1 MKFNRM
7 SFILCLSICLLSAFS
22 MQSENKNVIDFQ
34 VEATPPY
41 NQCKYIRTY
50 GGDNYV
56 DFEIGDIVLDICF
69 EKSDISVDV
78 EDNNIT
84 LYIKSQQRKNGGSQN
99 YLFSVK
105 VDDVPCGQYSLNIE
119 TMILQS
125 YSDSEHEIYHTS
137 TYLSNHTI
145 EIKNG
150 ESWEWTCNDNPL
162 NYIYTPLVE
171 EGKTWSYLHQIDEI
185 QGSPKYYHYAIS
197 GTEIGVG
204 VPPHDAYKCYK
215 YDGWDLDT
223 NVIEPIAYLYEK
235 DKKVYISYNVNHH
248 ELQGLDLSKNW
259 RLLYNFNDVDTY
271 SFVDINGQQR
281 KCYISENNTNYKYI
295 EGIGS
300 VGEYSDLISFKRVNS
315 EIYAPAV
322 WTDQRVFNYITD
334 ADGKIIYES
343 TSAEKYKYGTEDP
356 CFTGEGAYEYVPL
369 VREGAEWGY
378 FTGDTAEE
386 VDFYRLRLS
395 GEEEINGNI
404 YKKCWYYTD
413 CEFSES
419 TAALYGYLREENKR
433 VYVLYQSSGSEHLLY
448 DFNLQEGD
456 QYGQHPWFNGAVT
469 LPIESVDYVQTTEG
483 LRKRYFVGSNVCY
496 IEGIGIVGTHLGDM
510 LRPNGYPYEEN
521 ATFNY
526 EKNAEGNIV
535 FKAICS
541 SIGASDPCLNNGVTY
556 EYTPLVE
563 DGKVWNY
570 FENWGWEVIEDD
582 YARIAMSGQEEIN
595 GKIYTKCW
603 FYYGHCEF
611 SEENAMLLCYMREED
626 KRVYMLPAVDSGY
639 CPPFFLG
646 YESYASDMEEAQEY
660 LLYDFNLSAGDSY
673 HEFPYYEDDWL
684 NHTIESVEFIEI
696 DGKLRKKYVLSN
708 SHNVIEGI
716 GIIGD
721 FSGYVCSPNPV
732 LPTCSY
738 STPRLSHISTLDG
751 ETTLVYF
758 GGDPCLISEDEYQY
772 EYVPVVREDI
782 VWGYYSNTNA
792 SEGGKTTYI
801 RFDGE
806 EVINGK
812 TYLKCYRSDDC
823 SFDENKSELLGYM
836 REEDKRVYAIVPQ
849 GDVLSE
855 ESLRYDFNLSAGDSF
870 TRVGGNTVTISRV
883 NNVVINGK
891 LRKCY
896 YYNQDATESGS
907 CFTEGIGQWLY
918 GDIIST
924 DSNYRFVMEKNINT
938 GEVFDH
944 SRGITTLNP
953 CDKLSVNQIAENALS
968 FVQADDRININ
979 GATGKVNV
987 AIYTFD
993 GVKAAEAS
1001 GSESVSLSTAE
1012 LPIGIYVV
1020 KATDGRGN
1028 SLMQKIVVK

>member
-7 SFILCLSICLLSAFS
+7 SLILCLSICLLSAFS

-41 NQCKYIRTY
+41 NLCKYIRTY

-84 LYIKSQQRKNGGSQN
+84 LYIKSQQMKNGGSQN

-125 YSDSEHEIYHTS
+125 YPDSEHEIYHTS

-378 FTGDTAEE
+378 FIGDTAEE

-404 YKKCWYYTD
+404 YKKCWCYTD
-413 CEFSES
+413 CEF
-419 TAALYGYLREENKR
+419 
-433 VYVLYQSSGSEHLLY
+433 
-448 DFNLQEGD
+448 D
-456 QYGQHPWFNGAVT
+456 
-469 LPIESVDYVQTTEG
+469 
-483 LRKRYFVGSNVCY
+483 
-496 IEGIGIVGTHLGDM
+496 
-510 LRPNGYPYEEN
+510 
-521 ATFNY
+521 
-526 EKNAEGNIV
+526 
-535 FKAICS
+535 
-541 SIGASDPCLNNGVTY
+541 
-556 EYTPLVE
+556 
-563 DGKVWNY
+563 
-570 FENWGWEVIEDD
+570 
-582 YARIAMSGQEEIN
+582 
-595 GKIYTKCW
+595 
-603 FYYGHCEF
+603 
-611 SEENAMLLCYMREED
+611 
-626 KRVYMLPAVDSGY
+626 
-639 CPPFFLG
+639 
-646 YESYASDMEEAQEY
+646 
-660 LLYDFNLSAGDSY
+660 
-673 HEFPYYEDDWL
+673 
-684 NHTIESVEFIEI
+684 
-696 DGKLRKKYVLSN
+696 
-708 SHNVIEGI
+708 
-716 GIIGD
+716 
-721 FSGYVCSPNPV
+721 
-732 LPTCSY
+732 
-738 STPRLSHISTLDG
+738 
-751 ETTLVYF
+751 
-758 GGDPCLISEDEYQY
+758 
-772 EYVPVVREDI
+772 
-782 VWGYYSNTNA
+782 
-792 SEGGKTTYI
+792 
-801 RFDGE
+801 
-806 EVINGK
+806 
-812 TYLKCYRSDDC
+812 
-823 SFDENKSELLGYM
+823 
-836 REEDKRVYAIVPQ
+836 
-849 GDVLSE
+849 
-855 ESLRYDFNLSAGDSF
+855 
-870 TRVGGNTVTISRV
+870 
-883 NNVVINGK
+883 
-891 LRKCY
+891 
-896 YYNQDATESGS
+896 
-907 CFTEGIGQWLY
+907 
-918 GDIIST
+918 
-924 DSNYRFVMEKNINT
+924 
-938 GEVFDH
+938 
-944 SRGITTLNP
+944 
-953 CDKLSVNQIAENALS
+953 
-968 FVQADDRININ
+968 
-979 GATGKVNV
+979 
-987 AIYTFD
+987 
-993 GVKAAEAS
+993 
-1001 GSESVSLSTAE
+1001 
-1012 LPIGIYVV
+1012 
-1020 KATDGRGN
+1020 
-1028 SLMQKIVVK
+1028 

>member
-1 MKFNRM
+1 M

-69 EKSDISVDV
+69 EKSYISVDV

-84 LYIKSQQRKNGGSQN
+84 LYIKSHQRKNGGSQN

-125 YSDSEHEIYHTS
+125 YPASEHEIYHTS

-378 FTGDTAEE
+378 FIGDTAEE

-419 TAALYGYLREENKR
+419 TAVLYGYLREEDKR
-433 VYVLYQSSGSEHLLY
+433 VYVLYQNAGSEHLLY

-456 QYGQHPWFNGAVT
+456 EYGQHPWFSGAVT

-541 SIGASDPCLNNGVTY
+541 SIGASDPCLNNGATY

-563 DGKVWNY
+563 DGKVWHY
-570 FENWGWEVIEDD
+570 TESWGWLAVIDN
-582 YARIAMSGQEEIN
+582 ARVAMRGQDVIN
-595 GKIYTKCW
+595 GKVYTKCW
-603 FYYGHCEF
+603 LYYDHCEF
-611 SEENAMLLCYMREED
+611 SEDDAMLLCYMREED
-626 KRVYMLPAVDSGY
+626 KRVYMIPAVDSEH
-639 CPPFFLG
+639 CPSFFLG
-646 YESYASDMEEAQEY
+646 YESYASDIADAQEY

-673 HEFPYYEDDWL
+673 CEVPDYNNEWL
-684 NHTIESVEFIEI
+684 YHTIESVDFIEI

-708 SHNVIEGI
+708 SHNVIEGV
-716 GIIGD
+716 GIVG
-721 FSGYVCSPNPV
+721 SSTGYVCSPNPV
-732 LPTCSY
+732 LPTY
-738 STPRLSHISTLDG
+738 EYTTPRLSHITLDN
-751 ETTLVYF
+751 ETIFLYY
-758 GGDPCLISEDEYQY
+758 GGDPCLSNDDPNTIKVEKIGDLTLYQ
-772 EYVPVVREDI
+772 
-782 VWGYYSNTNA
+782 T
-792 SEGGKTTYI
+792 
-801 RFDGE
+801 
-806 EVINGK
+806 
-812 TYLKCYRSDDC
+812 
-823 SFDENKSELLGYM
+823 
-836 REEDKRVYAIVPQ
+836 
-849 GDVLSE
+849 GDV
-855 ESLRYDFNLSAGDSF
+855 
-870 TRVGGNTVTISRV
+870 VTI
-883 NNVVINGK
+883 G
-891 LRKCY
+891 
-896 YYNQDATESGS
+896 
-907 CFTEGIGQWLY
+907 
-918 GDIIST
+918 
-924 DSNYRFVMEKNINT
+924 
-938 GEVFDH
+938 
-944 SRGITTLNP
+944 
-953 CDKLSVNQIAENALS
+953 
-968 FVQADDRININ
+968 
-979 GATGKVNV
+979 GAIGKVDM
-987 AIYTFD
+987 AIYVLD
-993 GVKAAEAS
+993 GVKLAEAS
-1001 GSESVSLSTAE
+1001 GNGSATLLTYE

-1020 KATDGRGN
+1020 KATDNTGN
-1028 SLMQKIVVK
+1028 RLTQKIVVK